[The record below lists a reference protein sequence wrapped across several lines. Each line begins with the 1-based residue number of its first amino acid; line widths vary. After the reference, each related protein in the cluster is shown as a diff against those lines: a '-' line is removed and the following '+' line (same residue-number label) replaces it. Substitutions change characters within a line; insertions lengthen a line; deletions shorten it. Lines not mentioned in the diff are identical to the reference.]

1 MFQTLHWRLLISYL
15 GVMAAILGTS
25 TMAVYHLF
33 AYSIYQQL
41 DSQLFTLADAAR
53 HNLLL
58 IKADRA
64 TVRTKVPRTFDS
76 DGDLDIPWQDL
87 RQHRQGVEWFNAEG
101 QLLAKAGTISPS
113 SPLVR
118 TGQVSTPQTLQQNQ
132 IRTLA
137 VPVYPRQAKENNR
150 LEGYVRVSQSTLDVD
165 TELSRLREGLGI
177 GGIVALLLTGIGGLW
192 LTRQSVQPIEISFQ
206 RLKQVNQQLK
216 QFTADASHELRSPL
230 TVIKTSIQVMMT
242 HPERIHPADVEK
254 LEAIASAT
262 GQMTRLV
269 EDLLFLARTD
279 TTTIT
284 PGLGWGIIPIDE
296 LLEDLFDLLSPQAE
310 AKKIILKLDLA
321 EGLFVKGDPIQLKR
335 LFSNLIENALQYT
348 PSGGTV
354 TVSLVHLNNF
364 VLVKIEDTGIGIAP
378 EHIPLVFHRF
388 WRADKARKYREE
400 GSGLGLA
407 IASAIAQRHAGA
419 IALTSQ
425 VGVGSCFEVRLPIAS

>member
-15 GVMAAILGTS
+15 GVMTAILGTS
-25 TMAVYHLF
+25 TVAVYQLF

-41 DSQLFTLADAAR
+41 DSQLFTLADAAT

-64 TVRTKVPRTFDS
+64 AVRTKVPRTFDN

-87 RQHRQGVEWFNAEG
+87 RQHHQGVEWFDAEA
-101 QLLAKAGTISPS
+101 QLLAKAGTISPKL
-113 SPLVR
+113 PLAR
-118 TGQVSTPQTLQQNQ
+118 TGQVSAPQTLQQNQ
-132 IRTLA
+132 IRTIA
-137 VPVYPRQAKENNR
+137 VPVYPHEARGNQR
-150 LEGYVRVSQSTLDVD
+150 LEGYVRVSQSTEDVE
-165 TELSRLREGLGI
+165 TELSRLRWGLGL
-177 GGIVALLLTGIGGLW
+177 GGIVALLLTGVGGLW

-254 LEAIASAT
+254 LEAIANAT

-284 PGLGWGIIPIDE
+284 PGLEWGIIPIDE

-310 AKKIILKLDLA
+310 AKKVILKLDLA

-348 PSGGTV
+348 PSGGNV

-364 VLVKIEDTGIGIAP
+364 VLAKIEDTGIGIAS

-388 WRADKARKYREE
+388 WRADKARKYRAE

-419 IALTSQ
+419 IAVTSQ

>member
-25 TMAVYHLF
+25 TVAVYQVF

-41 DSQLFTLADAAR
+41 DSQLFTLADAAT

-64 TVRTKVPRTFDS
+64 AVRTKVPRAFDN

-87 RQHRQGVEWFNAEG
+87 RRYHQGVEWFDAEG
-101 QLLAKAGTISPS
+101 QLLAKGGTISPKL
-113 SPLVR
+113 PLAR
-118 TGQVSTPQTLQQNQ
+118 TGQVSAPQNLQQNR
-132 IRTLA
+132 IRTIA
-137 VPVYPRQAKENNR
+137 VPVYPHEARENQR
-150 LEGYVRVSQSTLDVD
+150 LEGYVRVSQSTEDVE
-165 TELSRLREGLGI
+165 TELSRLRWGLGL
-177 GGIVALLLTGIGGLW
+177 GGIVALLLTGVGGLW
-192 LTRQSVQPIEISFQ
+192 LTRQSVQPIEISFR

-284 PGLGWGIIPIDE
+284 PGLEWGIIPIDE

-310 AKKIILKLDLA
+310 AKKVILKLDLA

-348 PSGGTV
+348 PSGGSV

-364 VLVKIEDTGIGIAP
+364 VLVLIEDTGIGIAP

-419 IALTSQ
+419 ITVTSQ